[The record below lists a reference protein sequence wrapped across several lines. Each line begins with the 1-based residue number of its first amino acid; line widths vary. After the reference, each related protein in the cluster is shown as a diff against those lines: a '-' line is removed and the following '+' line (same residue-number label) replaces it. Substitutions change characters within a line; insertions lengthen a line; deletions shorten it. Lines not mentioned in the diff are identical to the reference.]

1 MKINRVYHHYL
12 NCEEYRTNMWKSVPP
27 AERQPIVDK
36 SASLMIDVS
45 AFKAAMV
52 RAVHEWPNSCE
63 AALTA
68 SVINHQAW
76 LGHAGCAINH
86 NAPEELTRLAWRTLT
101 EEQQAMA
108 NNAADEAK
116 AIWLE
121 KYLGE
126 RNA

>member
-1 MKINRVYHHYL
+1 MI
-12 NCEEYRTNMWKSVPP
+12 E
-27 AERQPIVDK
+27 K
-36 SASLMIDVS
+36 SAALMIDVQ

-52 RAVHEWPNSCE
+52 RSVHEWPNSCE

-68 SVINHQAW
+68 KVINHQAW

-101 EEQQAMA
+101 EEQQSLA

-116 AIWLE
+116 SIWLE

-126 RNA
+126 KNA

>member
-1 MKINRVYHHYL
+1 VKIKRVYHHYL
-12 NCEEYRTNMWKSVPP
+12 KCEEYSTNMWKSVP
-27 AERQPIVDK
+27 AGVRQSLVDL
-36 SASLMIDVS
+36 SASLMLDAT
-45 AFKAAMV
+45 AFKASMI
-52 RAVHEWPNSCE
+52 RAVNEWPYSCE

-68 SVINHQAW
+68 TVINHQAW

-101 EEQQAMA
+101 EDQQAIA

-116 AIWLE
+116 AVWLE